1 MLYGGA
7 VLLEGV
13 VLWLLVN
20 GVAGWVV
27 ALVASLGSALVLG
40 ADWALERRTLES
52 S

>member
-13 VLWLLVN
+13 VLWLLMT

-27 ALVASLGSALVLG
+27 ALAAGLGFALLLG
-40 ADWALERRTLES
+40 VDWALDHRTAGS
-52 S
+52 P

>member
-13 VLWLLVN
+13 VLWLLAT
-20 GVAGWVV
+20 GVAGWLV
-27 ALVASLGSALVLG
+27 ALAAAFGSALLLG
-40 ADWALERRTLES
+40 TDWALERRTPES